1 MKRVIVICRTEDS
14 PNISSL
20 VKDITYMRSEY
31 AKLTRFSILVPDED
45 LDNFISKIQQSLEF
59 MDKSTIVEVFSPDF
73 VISPALNGTIQEE
86 RKKRKIERS
95 PVEKLIE
102 SAEDSADISR
112 DTLALAAIA
121 SMVALIGL
129 FLNNVGI
136 IIGAMLL
143 APLLG
148 PIYAFAITT
157 TTGNRHLVVTCLRT
171 ILIFLTA
178 IILIAFVTT
187 FILSMVFDL
196 PLTSEILSRTTP
208 APIYII
214 MAILL
219 GFAIILALST
229 GIPESVAGV
238 AVAAAL
244 LPPAAVVGI
253 SLALYPSGAFGALV
267 LTMENV
273 AGLMAGSVVGAMA
286 LQVTPR
292 SYREKM
298 NARTMLYRILWMLI
312 VLIIL
317 LVFLSILPL

>member
-14 PNISSL
+14 PNITSL
-20 VKDITYMRSEY
+20 LKDLTYMRSEY
-31 AKLTRFSILVPDED
+31 AKLTRFSILVADETLDD
-45 LDNFISKIQQSLEF
+45 LISKIQQALKF

-73 VISPALNGTIQEE
+73 VISPALSETIQEE
-86 RKKRKIERS
+86 GKKRKTERS

-102 SAEDSADISR
+102 SAQDSADISR

-121 SMVALIGL
+121 SLVALIGL

-136 IIGAMLL
+136 VIGAMLL

-148 PIYAFAITT
+148 PIYSFAITT
-157 TTGNRHLVVTCLRT
+157 TTGNRRLVVTCLRT
-171 ILIFLTA
+171 ILIFLVA
-178 IILIAFVTT
+178 IVLIAFLTT
-187 FILSMVFDL
+187 FILSLVFDL
-196 PLTSEILSRTTP
+196 PLTSEILSRTVP

-219 GFAIILALST
+219 GFAVILALST

-253 SLALYPSGAFGALV
+253 SLAIHTPGAFGALI
-267 LTMENV
+267 LTLENV

>member
-14 PNISSL
+14 PNITYL
-20 VKDITYMRSEY
+20 LKDLTFMRSEY
-31 AKLTRFSILVPDED
+31 AKLTRFSILVADETLDD
-45 LDNFISKIQQSLEF
+45 LISKIQEALKF

-73 VISPALNGTIQEE
+73 VISPALSETILEE
-86 RKKRKIERS
+86 GKKRKTERS

-102 SAEDSADISR
+102 SAQDSADISR

-121 SMVALIGL
+121 SLVALIGL

-136 IIGAMLL
+136 VIGAMLL

-148 PIYAFAITT
+148 PIYSFAITT

-171 ILIFLTA
+171 ILIFLVA
-178 IILIAFVTT
+178 IVLIAFVTT
-187 FILSMVFDL
+187 FILSLVFDL
-196 PLTSEILSRTTP
+196 PLTSEILSRTVP

-219 GFAIILALST
+219 GFAVILALST

-253 SLALYPSGAFGALV
+253 SLAIHTPGAFGALI
-267 LTMENV
+267 LTLENV

>member
-1 MKRVIVICRTEDS
+1 MKRVIIICRTEDS
-14 PNISSL
+14 PNITSRL
-20 VKDITYMRSEY
+20 KDLTYMKSEY
-31 AKLTRFSILVPDED
+31 EKLTRFSILVTDEA
-45 LDNFISKIQQSLEF
+45 LDDFISGIQQSLKF

-73 VISPALNGTIQEE
+73 VISPDLSETIQKE
-86 RKKRKIERS
+86 RGKRKPERS
-95 PVEKLIE
+95 PVEKLIA
-102 SAEDSADISR
+102 SAEDSALISW

-121 SMVALIGL
+121 SLVALIGL

-143 APLLG
+143 APLIG

-157 TTGNRHLVVTCLRT
+157 TTGNRRLVVSCLQT
-171 ILIFLTA
+171 ILIFLMA
-178 IILIAFVTT
+178 IVVIAFVTT
-187 FILSMVFDL
+187 FLLSLTFDL
-196 PLTSEILSRTTP
+196 PLTSEILSRTVP

-253 SLALYPSGAFGALV
+253 SLAIHTPGAFGALI
-267 LTMENV
+267 LTLENV

>member
-14 PNISSL
+14 PNISSI
-20 VKDITYMRSEY
+20 VKDLTHMRSEY
-31 AKLTRFSILVPDED
+31 EKLTRFSILVPDED
-45 LDNFISKIQQSLEF
+45 LDSFLARIQQSLEF

-73 VISPALNGTIQEE
+73 VISPALTETITEE
-86 RKKRKIERS
+86 RRKRKTERS

-102 SAEDSADISR
+102 SAEGYADISR

-121 SMVALIGL
+121 SLVALIGL
-129 FLNNVGI
+129 FLDNVAI
-136 IIGAMLL
+136 IVGAMLI
-143 APLLG
+143 APLIG

-157 TTGNRHLVVTCLRT
+157 TTGNRRQVATCLRT
-171 ILIFLTA
+171 ILIFLGA

-187 FILSMVFDL
+187 FSLSLVFDL
-196 PLTSEILSRTTP
+196 PLTSEILSRTSP

-219 GFAIILALST
+219 GFAVILALST
-229 GIPESVAGV
+229 GIPETVAGV

-253 SLALYPSGAFGALV
+253 TLAIYTQGAYGALI
-267 LTMENV
+267 LTLENV
-273 AGLMAGSVVGAMA
+273 AGLMAGSVVAAMA

-292 SYREKM
+292 RYREKM

-312 VLIIL
+312 VLVIL